1 MGVNINSQN
10 GDEFGNRY
18 IKSTNRAFQ
27 ILFERTMKVW
37 LVNDKIFRFSSL
49 YKEFKQCCDTF
60 HQLTD
65 KIILEKQD
73 NADES
78 SSQRNKTF
86 VNELFHQANNDNS
99 EFSEKEVR
107 DEINSM
113 IAAGAD
119 TTSHSMGFTILLIA
133 MFPEVQAK
141 VYKEIEYVD
150 SLMDDGS
157 DMTIEMANKLK
168 YMGQVIKE
176 SLRLFSS
183 STIIGRYTTGDVQLK
198 TRNIVIPKDVFVVLG
213 ISMLHRDPKIWGPD
227 AHKFNPDNFLPQNLE
242 NRHPFGFCAFSGGPK
257 NCVGLK
263 FANLSMKMIIY
274 KMLKAYRIETD
285 EKFEDIRCEFHLLM
299 KKVGGWNV
307 KLHPRH

>member
-10 GDEFGNRY
+10 GDEFGSRY
-18 IKSTNRAFQ
+18 IKSTTRAFQ

-37 LVNDKIFRFSSL
+37 LVNDNIFRLSSL
-49 YKEFKQCCDTF
+49 YKDFKQCIDTF

-65 KIILEKQD
+65 KIIHEKQD
-73 NADES
+73 NVDES
-78 SSQRNKTF
+78 TSQQNKTF
-86 VNELFHQANNDNS
+86 VNELFHQASKDNS
-99 EFSEKEVR
+99 EWTDKEVR

-119 TTSHSMGFTILLIA
+119 TTSHSLGFTILLLA
-133 MFPEVQAK
+133 MFPEVQEK
-141 VYKEIEYVD
+141 VYNEIESVD
-150 SLMDDGS
+150 SMRDFES
-157 DMTIEMANKLK
+157 DMTIETANKLK
-168 YMGQVIKE
+168 YMGQVINE

-198 TRNIVIPKDVFVVLG
+198 TRNIVIPKDVFVVMG
-213 ISMLHRDPKIWGPD
+213 ISMLHRDPNIWGPD
-227 AHKFNPDNFLPQNLE
+227 ADKFNPDNFLPKNLE
-242 NRHPFGFCAFSGGPK
+242 NRHPFCFAAFSGGPK

-263 FANLSMKMIIY
+263 FADLSMKMIIY
-274 KMLKAYRIETD
+274 KLLKAYRIETD